1 MIPKKKPKIKIPK
14 LSTLVTKADTV
25 CSIYI
30 RMKYADHAG
39 CITCITCGAYM
50 PWKDSQNAHYIERG
64 HHWTRYLEENLHP
77 ACASCNFYHKEFHK
91 RQYTLAMIDLYG
103 REKITELEELSR
115 KPISASQKRT
125 LALDAIEYYGKAV
138 HDL

>member
-1 MIPKKKPKIKIPK
+1 MIPKRKPKIKTPK
-14 LSTLVTKADTV
+14 LSTIVTKADTV

-39 CITCITCGAYM
+39 CITCITCGAYLA
-50 PWKDSQNAHYIERG
+50 WRDSQNAHYVERG

-77 ACASCNFYHKEFHK
+77 ACASCNFYRKEFHK
-91 RQYTLAMIDLYG
+91 RQYTLFMIDTYG
-103 REKITELEELSR
+103 RDKITELEELSR

-125 LALDAIEYYGKAV
+125 LALEAIERYSKAV

>member
-1 MIPKKKPKIKIPK
+1 MIPKRKPKIKTPK

-25 CSIYI
+25 CSIYV

-39 CITCITCGAYM
+39 CITCITCGAYLA
-50 PWKDSQNAHYIERG
+50 WRDSQNAHYIERG

-77 ACASCNFYHKEFHK
+77 ACASCNFYRKEFHK
-91 RQYTLAMIDLYG
+91 RQYTLFMIDTYG
-103 REKITELEELSR
+103 RDKITELEELSR

-125 LALDAIEYYGKAV
+125 LALEAIERYSKAV

>member
-1 MIPKKKPKIKIPK
+1 MIPKKKPKIKTPK
-14 LSTLVTKADTV
+14 LSTLVDKADKV

-30 RMKYADHAG
+30 RLKHADHTG

-77 ACASCNFYHKEFHK
+77 ACASCNFYRKEFHK

-125 LALDAIEYYGKAV
+125 LALEAIEYYGKAV

>member
-1 MIPKKKPKIKIPK
+1 MIPKRKPKIKTPK

-39 CITCITCGAYM
+39 CITCITCGAYLA
-50 PWKDSQNAHYIERG
+50 WRDSQNAHYIERG

-77 ACASCNFYHKEFHK
+77 ACASCNFYRKEFHK

-103 REKITELEELSR
+103 RDKITELEELSR

-125 LALDAIEYYGKAV
+125 LALEAIERYSKAV

>member
-1 MIPKKKPKIKIPK
+1 MIPKKKPKLKTPK
-14 LSTLVTKADTV
+14 LSTLADKADKV

-30 RMKYADHAG
+30 RLKHADHTG

-77 ACASCNFYHKEFHK
+77 ACASCNFYRKEFHK

-103 REKITELEELSR
+103 RDKITELEELSR
-115 KPISASQKRT
+115 KPISASQKRQ
-125 LALDAIEYYGKAV
+125 LALEAITYYSQAV
-138 HDL
+138 HSL